1 MLGTNPFSVLAETV
15 SPFAMQSFIVAMI
28 VLIALGTIIQM
39 IHHKN
44 LTYFFNNAKKAK
56 LQATREIG
64 SGERVSILAKTAV
77 VDIGTTSELGFGK
90 RRLSH
95 VLGMYGTIIF
105 WISSAV
111 LVFCYTG
118 ADKTS
123 SSTWSVLWHVGAILT
138 CVGGYWFWF
147 FLRVDV
153 SAEAHPWYR
162 IIKADLFV
170 LALIATSLFG
180 LIWSYLQNL
189 DLGNRWDDKVFFVFY
204 VVANLIL
211 FGGVYWS
218 KFAHMFYKPGA
229 AIQKNLAEADGSRD
243 NLPPEADAPEQF
255 GLGIKREEPKHY

>member
-1 MLGTNPFSVLAETV
+1 MFYNNPFSGLTEIV
-15 SPFAMQSFIVAMI
+15 SPFAMQAFAILMIGLVIVGT
-28 VLIALGTIIQM
+28 LIDII
-39 IHHKN
+39 HKKN
-44 LTYFFNNAKKAK
+44 VKYFFNNAKKAK
-56 LQATREIG
+56 KNAKIELTATQRT
-64 SGERVSILAKTAV
+64 SVILKTVAH
-77 VDIGTTSELGFGK
+77 DIATTAELGRGK
-90 RRLSH
+90 RRVAH

-105 WISSAV
+105 WVSSAM

-118 ADKTS
+118 ADKS
-123 SSTWSVLWHVGAILT
+123 SSSMWSMLWHVGAILT

-170 LALIATSLFG
+170 LALLACSTFG
-180 LIWSYLQNL
+180 LAWSYTQFNGQTGLSFLFLALFVLSNL
-189 DLGNRWDDKVFFVFY
+189 V
-204 VVANLIL
+204 L

-243 NLPPEADAPEQF
+243 NLPPPADAPEQF
-255 GLGIKREEPKHY
+255 GLGIKREQPKHY

>member
-1 MLGTNPFSVLAETV
+1 MLGTNPFSILAETV
-15 SPFAMQSFIVAMI
+15 SPFAMQSFIIAMI

-44 LTYFFNNAKKAK
+44 ITYFFNNAKKAK

-64 SGERVSILAKTAV
+64 AGEKASIIAKTAV

-105 WISSAV
+105 WVSSLM

-118 ADKTS
+118 ADKS
-123 SSTWSVLWHVGAILT
+123 SSSMWSMLWHVGAILT
-138 CVGGYWFWF
+138 CVGGYWFWL

-170 LALIATSLFG
+170 LALLACATFGLAWSYTQFNGQIIQTGFIKQCLFVRRYQLYRELLQKELKFGHSLFSQQ
-180 LIWSYLQNL
+180 LWLH
-189 DLGNRWDDKVFFVFY
+189 
-204 VVANLIL
+204 L
-211 FGGVYWS
+211 F
-218 KFAHMFYKPGA
+218 
-229 AIQKNLAEADGSRD
+229 IQSQWVGSGAEAG
-243 NLPPEADAPEQF
+243 
-255 GLGIKREEPKHY
+255 

>member
-1 MLGTNPFSVLAETV
+1 MLETNPFSLLSEVVPTVVMQGFIIAMVL
-15 SPFAMQSFIVAMI
+15 
-28 VLIALGTIIQM
+28 LIAIGTIIQM

-56 LQATREIG
+56 LQATREVGAAEKAKI
-64 SGERVSILAKTAV
+64 IAKTTV
-77 VDIGTTSELGFGK
+77 YDIGTTSELGFGK
-90 RRLSH
+90 RRLAH

-105 WISSAV
+105 WIASV
-111 LVFCYTG
+111 MLVFCYTG

-123 SSTWSVLWHVGAILT
+123 STLWSMLWHVGAILT
-138 CVGGYWFWF
+138 CAGGFWFWF

-170 LALIATSLFG
+170 LALLACSTFG
-180 LIWSYLQNL
+180 LAWSYTQFNGQVGLSFIFFALFVVSNL
-189 DLGNRWDDKVFFVFY
+189 V
-204 VVANLIL
+204 L

-229 AIQKNLAEADGSRD
+229 AIQKNLAEADGSSD
-243 NLPPEADAPEQF
+243 NLPPPADAPEQF